1 MKTVV
6 IYGSIISTLINR
18 RSELIKEIEQIN
30 EQIIKVK
37 KEMIEDIT

>member
-18 RSELIKEIEQIN
+18 RSELVKEIEQIN

>member
-18 RSELIKEIEQIN
+18 RSELVKEIEQIN

-37 KEMIEDIT
+37 KEMLEDMT